1 MLLLRYTLENGKVVN
16 IPDKELENS
25 MKLLE
30 LSKDEAIQLW
40 LEDNDYITNEE
51 LEELDAKAKKV
62 KIDHGAI
69 ATTPRKK
76 SEKLRT
82 VKVSDA
88 KKEFF
93 SQLSQ
98 FLTDFAAE
106 NSANCT
112 ILKENKLFQVE
123 FGGEIFKVDLIQ
135 QRKPKN

>member
-1 MLLLRYTLENGKVVN
+1 MRYTLENGKTIN
-16 IPDKELENS
+16 ISDKEVENS

-30 LSKDEAIQLW
+30 LTKEEAIQLW
-40 LEDNDYITNEE
+40 LEDNDYLVNEE

-62 KIDHGAI
+62 KIDHEAQS
-69 ATTPRKK
+69 TKPRKK
-76 SEKLRT
+76 SEKPRT

-98 FLTDFAAE
+98 FLTDFSAE
-106 NSANCT
+106 NDANCT

-123 FGGEIFKVDLIQ
+123 FGGEIFKLDLIQ
-135 QRKPKN
+135 QRHKKA

>member
-1 MLLLRYTLENGKVVN
+1 MRYTLENGKTIN
-16 IPDKELENS
+16 ISDKEVENS

-30 LSKDEAIQLW
+30 ITKEEAIQLW
-40 LEDNDYITNEE
+40 LEDNDYLVNEE

-62 KIDHGAI
+62 KIDHGAQ
-69 ATTPRKK
+69 ATKPRKK
-76 SEKLRT
+76 SEKPRT

-98 FLTDFAAE
+98 FLTDFSAE
-106 NSANCT
+106 NDANCT

-123 FGGEIFKVDLIQ
+123 FGGEIFKLDLIQ
-135 QRKPKN
+135 QRKPKK

>member
-1 MLLLRYTLENGKVVN
+1 MRYTLENGKTIN
-16 IPDKELENS
+16 ISDKEVENS

-30 LSKDEAIQLW
+30 LTKEEAIQLW
-40 LEDNDYITNEE
+40 LEDNDYLVNEE

-62 KIDHGAI
+62 KIDHEAQS
-69 ATTPRKK
+69 TKPRKK
-76 SEKLRT
+76 SEKPRT

-98 FLTDFAAE
+98 FLTDFSAE
-106 NSANCT
+106 NDANCT

-123 FGGEIFKVDLIQ
+123 FGGEIFKLDLIQ
-135 QRKPKN
+135 QRKPKK